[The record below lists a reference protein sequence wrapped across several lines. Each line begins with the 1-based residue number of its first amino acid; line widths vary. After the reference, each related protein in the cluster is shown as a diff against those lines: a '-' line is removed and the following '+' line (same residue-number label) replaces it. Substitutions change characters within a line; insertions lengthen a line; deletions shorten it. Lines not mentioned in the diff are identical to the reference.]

1 MRLAKRNKVGGALVS
16 RSKLSRGVRERRNR
30 ARVLRRPFVTATF
43 AMTVDGKITTRTFSP
58 VDFTSRE
65 DKLHLFRQRAL
76 ADAVLVGHSTLK
88 RDNVRL
94 GLPKTDLCKARMKRG
109 QTPYPVRVIVSDK
122 GKIENRLNI
131 FQSDI
136 SPILIFSTRR
146 MPRKYQEALEKK
158 ATLHLGDAEHV
169 DLAAMLRVLRE
180 EYNVCTVA
188 CEGGPTLFRSL
199 LERGLVDQLNLTIAP
214 SLFGG
219 AKAPTLTGL
228 SKEFLP
234 ASVHC
239 SLIDMRTIG
248 DECFLSYR
256 IRHPRRRRN

>member
-1 MRLAKRNKVGGALVS
+1 MRLAKRNKVGGASVS
-16 RSKLSRGVRERRNR
+16 RSKLSRRVRGRPNR

-76 ADAVLVGHSTLK
+76 ADAVLVGQSTLK

-158 ATLHLGDAEHV
+158 ATLHLSDAEHV
-169 DLAAMLRVLRE
+169 NLAAMLHTLRDR
-180 EYNVCTVA
+180 YKIRTVA

-199 LERGLVDQLNLTIAP
+199 LERSLVDRLNLTIAP
-214 SLFGG
+214 YMFGG
-219 AKAPTLTGL
+219 ASAPTLTGL

-234 ASVHC
+234 ASVPC
-239 SLIDMRTIG
+239 ALIDMRVVG
-248 DECFLSYR
+248 QECFLTYQIKR
-256 IRHPRRRRN
+256 QRRRRS